1 MDVMRCVAVCRFA
14 VFVVAGVALGGCKRA
29 PAGYPAGNAAPPVQV
44 RLGPVVR
51 MPVDRSIAVTGTL
64 FGREEATLSA
74 KVGGRVTEVRLDV
87 DDAVKSGDVV
97 IQIDRAE
104 YELAV
109 AERRAALR
117 AVLAKL
123 GITEMPGPG
132 FDATSVPTVERAKA
146 EAANARARLGRAQ
159 SLIEQVP
166 PVISEQ
172 EYADVSTE
180 AEVARRS
187 AEVEVLLAN
196 TTLAEAQAQAAVI
209 ASAEQ
214 RLADTAIR
222 APVLPSGEP
231 ISYRVAE
238 RLVSLGEMVAVGQ
251 PVARIVATDVLK
263 FRGRIPEKYAA
274 HIEKGQ
280 RATVTTDAS
289 PELFPGTVE
298 RVAPR
303 IDQRSRTFEVE
314 IHIAN
319 PDGAIKPGGFAGAEI
334 VTLREDAVSHVPK
347 SAVRSF
353 AGVHRVFSIKDGKA
367 VEHVIT
373 IGDERDGLVEIVG
386 GLQAAEVV
394 VTGVGSLAN
403 GNPVA
408 VSGDR

>member
-1 MDVMRCVAVCRFA
+1 MDVMRCLVVCRLA
-14 VFVVAGVALGGCKRA
+14 VFLAAGVTLGGCRRA
-29 PAGYPAGNAAPPVQV
+29 PAGDPAGSAAPPVQV
-44 RLGPVVR
+44 QLGPVVR

-87 DDAVKSGDVV
+87 DDAAKSGDVV

-132 FDATSVPTVERAKA
+132 FDATSVPTVERARA
-146 EAANARARLGRAQ
+146 EAANAKARLGRAQ

-187 AEVEVLLAN
+187 AEVEILLAN

-263 FRGRIPEKYAA
+263 FRGRIPEKYTGR
-274 HIEKGQ
+274 IEKGL

-289 PELFPGTVE
+289 PEQFPGSVE

-319 PDGAIKPGGFAGAEI
+319 PHGAIKPGGFARAEI

-373 IGDERDGLVEIVG
+373 IGDERDGLVEIIG
-386 GLQAAEVV
+386 GFEAAEVV
-394 VTGVGSLAN
+394 VTGGGSLAN

-408 VSGDR
+408 VASDR